1 MTSLVLA
8 QAAAPPPPAGLLI
21 TAALVGIALIVV
33 LITRFKVHPFL
44 SLTIGSLVTG
54 VIAGLSVTATIASYL
69 KGFGDTA
76 AGVGT
81 LIALGAMFGKL
92 LADSGGGDQIADTII
107 GRSSTRTLPWAMA
120 LVGALIGLPMFF
132 EIGLVL
138 LMPIIFLVARRSG
151 LSLIKVGIPALAGLS
166 VMHGLV
172 PPHPGPLVAIA
183 ALNANLGIT
192 LAFGVLIAIPTVAI
206 AGPLFARY
214 AARWVDVPAPH
225 LFDDEPDRGTDGGD
239 PGDGAASS
247 GGATTALER
256 RTIDRP
262 TFATTLATVLVPV
275 ILMMGKALA
284 DIFIADKANPVRSV
298 LDFVGTPLIALL
310 IAVVIAMFTLGRG
323 AGMDTRGIAHT
334 IEQSLPPIAGI
345 LLIVAAG
352 GGFKQTLIDTKIADL
367 IASFVTG
374 GAATVLLVGWFVAV
388 LIRLATGSATVAT
401 VTASGILAPL
411 VTTLDPTHTSLLV
424 LAIGAGS
431 LFFSHVNDAGFWLV
445 KEYFGLTVGQTIKTW
460 SIMETIISVVGL
472 IFVVLLGLVL

>member
-239 PGDGAASS
+239 PGDGTTSS

-275 ILMMGKALA
+275 ILMMGKAMA

>member
-275 ILMMGKALA
+275 ILMMGKAMA